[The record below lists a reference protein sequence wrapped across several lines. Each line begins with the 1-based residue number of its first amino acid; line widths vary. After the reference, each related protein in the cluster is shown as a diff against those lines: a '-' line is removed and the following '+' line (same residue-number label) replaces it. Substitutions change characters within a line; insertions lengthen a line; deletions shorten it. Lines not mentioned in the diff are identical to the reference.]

1 MTTIALITSLFLL
14 VYILDLAPQHETLD
28 GSLVQRPTREEYPH
42 DEVGVGVAVEVLVEP
57 EQDEGHQAVRE
68 PEEGE
73 HRSDGLKGGWDF
85 NDRGSLLPLGCLT
98 HYTAR
103 EEGCTL
109 KQEYQGRLH

>member
-1 MTTIALITSLFLL
+1 MAITYKDLQQKTLYYVIPSLFLL
-14 VYILDLAPQHETLD
+14 VNILDLAPQHETLD

-73 HRSDGLKGGWDF
+73 HRSDGLKGGLNLNYWGTITS
-85 NDRGSLLPLGCLT
+85 N
-98 HYTAR
+98 A
-103 EEGCTL
+103 
-109 KQEYQGRLH
+109 

>member
-1 MTTIALITSLFLL
+1 MCIALFPSLFLL

-28 GSLVQRPTREEYPH
+28 WPLVQRPPREEYPE

-73 HRSDGLKGGWDF
+73 HRSDGLKAGLNWNCFGTITYDV
-85 NDRGSLLPLGCLT
+85 LT
-98 HYTAR
+98 GR
-103 EEGCTL
+103 ERT
-109 KQEYQGRLH
+109 YHID

>member
-1 MTTIALITSLFLL
+1 MQQETIALLIPSLFLL
-14 VYILDLAPQHETLD
+14 VNILDLAPQHETLD

-73 HRSDGLKGGWDF
+73 HRSDGLKEGFGLNLTYSGTITCYDVLTW
-85 NDRGSLLPLGCLT
+85 RERMLL
-98 HYTAR
+98 
-103 EEGCTL
+103 
-109 KQEYQGRLH
+109 